1 MWNFNIYQNYPDLTK
16 VKDDLWQYISK
27 SEKESTVSLKDPVE
41 SLVFKIFH
49 MDLLDSGDT
58 KTISGEIGLQHYIQS
73 LSCEE
78 YRPIETLKLKKYIF
92 FKFRD
97 SKIEESNE
105 KVKI

>member
-49 MDLLDSGDT
+49 MDLLDSGGI

-78 YRPIETLKLKKYIF
+78 YRPIELKKYIF